1 MAGSNT
7 LTITDANYQA
17 EVAQSSVPVLLDFWA
32 PWCGPC
38 RLIAP
43 VIDEIAAER
52 AGKAKVGKINVDEN
66 QQLAAQFRVSSIPML
81 LFVKGGQVVDQV
93 VGAGTS
99 KAALLASLSSQTLT
113 EVCLQGSQIISH
125 SWTQRKET
133 RSYCRVWLRASQYPP
148 TGGTRSVMTDHWLT

>member
-7 LTITDANYQA
+7 LTITDANYA
-17 EVAQSSVPVLLDFWA
+17 TEVEASDVPVLLDFWA

-43 VIDEIAAER
+43 VIDEIATER
-52 AGKAKVGKINVDEN
+52 AGKAKVGKINVDDN
-66 QQLAAQFRVSSIPML
+66 QQLAVKFRVSSIPML

-99 KAALLASLSSQTLT
+99 KAALLAKLDA
-113 EVCLQGSQIISH
+113 IS
-125 SWTQRKET
+125 
-133 RSYCRVWLRASQYPP
+133 
-148 TGGTRSVMTDHWLT
+148 

>member
-7 LTITDANYQA
+7 LTITDANYDA
-17 EVAQSSVPVLLDFWA
+17 EVAQSPVPVLLDFWA

-43 VIDEIAAER
+43 VIDEIANER
-52 AGKAKVGKINVDEN
+52 VGKAKVGKVNVDEN
-66 QQLAAQFRVSSIPML
+66 QQLAVQFRVSSIPML

-99 KAALLASLSSQTLT
+99 KAALLAKLDAL
-113 EVCLQGSQIISH
+113 G
-125 SWTQRKET
+125 
-133 RSYCRVWLRASQYPP
+133 
-148 TGGTRSVMTDHWLT
+148 

>member
-99 KAALLASLSSQTLT
+99 KAALLAKLDAL
-113 EVCLQGSQIISH
+113 G
-125 SWTQRKET
+125 
-133 RSYCRVWLRASQYPP
+133 
-148 TGGTRSVMTDHWLT
+148 